1 MYSFIIFLALF
12 IIGYSITKSLLI
24 SLIVAILLSS
34 ITEVIFINKTT
45 SSPPLME
52 GMTSKI
58 KRSRKEKRKRKRSG
72 SGSGSGSGKTDKN
85 MKKILKSRKF
95 PKGKY
100 TFDPKK
106 SYKKTY
112 KSLSNKQIKG
122 LNHDTKSLVKT
133 QEQLMNTLKEMGPVL
148 EQGKSIIGAFD
159 SFFGDGGKKNDLA
172 YMTNRLGLD
181 KK

>member
-1 MYSFIIFLALF
+1 MYSIIVFIALF
-12 IIGYSITKSLLI
+12 ITGYSITKLLLPSLV
-24 SLIVAILLSS
+24 VAILLSV
-34 ITEVIFINKTT
+34 ITEVIFIKKVTDT
-45 SSPPLME
+45 PPIME
-52 GMTSKI
+52 GMTSKRKHK
-58 KRSRKEKRKRKRSG
+58 KR
-72 SGSGSGSGKTDKN
+72 GKKDKSI
-85 MKKILKSRKF
+85 KKILKSRKF

-100 TFDPKK
+100 TFNPKK
-106 SYKKTY
+106 TYKKTY

-133 QEQLMNTLKEMGPVL
+133 QEQLMSTLKEMGPVL

-172 YMTNRLGLD
+172 YMTKRLGLD

>member
-1 MYSFIIFLALF
+1 MYSIIVFIALF
-12 IIGYSITKSLLI
+12 IIGYSITKSLLS
-24 SLIVAILLSS
+24 SLVVAILLSV
-34 ITEVIFINKTT
+34 ITEIIFIKKSTDMDT
-45 SSPPLME
+45 PLME
-52 GMTSKI
+52 GMTSK
-58 KRSRKEKRKRKRSG
+58 RKHKKNK
-72 SGSGSGSGKTDKN
+72 KDKSI
-85 MKKILKSRKF
+85 KKILKSRKF

-100 TFDPKK
+100 TFNPKK

-133 QEQLMNTLKEMGPVL
+133 QEQLMSTLKEMGPVL

-172 YMTNRLGLD
+172 YMTKRLGID
-181 KK
+181 NK